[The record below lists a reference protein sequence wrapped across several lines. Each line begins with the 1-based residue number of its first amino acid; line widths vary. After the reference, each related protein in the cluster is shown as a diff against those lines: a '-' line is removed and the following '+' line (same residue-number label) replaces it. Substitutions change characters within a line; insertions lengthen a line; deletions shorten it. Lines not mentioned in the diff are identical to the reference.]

1 MATLVVQKNCKI
13 FYTSEMT
20 SQGRICPANV
30 AVSPS
35 KCPNKVGTVHT
46 LYSDATALLWYIE
59 APPAK
64 LWALLC
70 CDYDSAW
77 TCKIHK
83 ICTMPQVH
91 NLQYIDDRTRDV
103 FRYTVNFF
111 LNLCTPAPYKYLKKW
126 IVLASDRRPESKSA
140 KNLYGQ
146 IAARAVAKAPKFCHV
161 TPTLKS
167 LHWLKIYERIE
178 YNLLS
183 LTYKVL
189 TTTQPGYLH
198 NLTSAKSPRCTRS
211 SSVVTL
217 THIFFIKITNRS
229 FHYALPSLE

>member
-1 MATLVVQKNCKI
+1 MRLHYYDTSKHHQQNYEHYCAATMILHGLVKYIKFARCHKFITCN
-13 FYTSEMT
+13 
-20 SQGRICPANV
+20 
-30 AVSPS
+30 
-35 KCPNKVGTVHT
+35 T
-46 LYSDATALLWYIE
+46 LTTEHVMSLDTQL
-59 APPAK
+59 
-64 LWALLC
+64 
-70 CDYDSAW
+70 
-77 TCKIHK
+77 T
-83 ICTMPQVH
+83 
-91 NLQYIDDRTRDV
+91 
-103 FRYTVNFF
+103 F